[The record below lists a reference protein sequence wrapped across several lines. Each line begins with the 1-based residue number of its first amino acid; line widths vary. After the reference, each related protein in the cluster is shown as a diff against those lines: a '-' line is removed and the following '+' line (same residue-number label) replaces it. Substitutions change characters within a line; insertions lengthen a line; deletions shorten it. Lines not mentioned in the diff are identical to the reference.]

1 MTMARNWRDIR
12 ADAVAQG
19 RVDLQ
24 RAAVAREEMR
34 DAVLAHRLAEI
45 RKALGPTHVRPTS
58 RR

>member
-1 MTMARNWRDIR
+1 MARNWRDIR

-24 RAAVAREEMR
+24 RAPWHARRCAMPSWR
-34 DAVLAHRLAEI
+34 TAWPRSA
-45 RKALGPTHVRPTS
+45 

>member
-1 MTMARNWRDIR
+1 MARNWRDIR

-24 RAAVAREEMR
+24 RAAVAREECAMPSWR
-34 DAVLAHRLAEI
+34 TAWPRSA
-45 RKALGPTHVRPTS
+45 